1 VIIEMKKVS
10 HNIRKRFEE
19 DRKIILNKNDTYV
32 SMKFKLCNYIYRNM
46 SVDEIKNEIF
56 CIRLKKVSTNS
67 FVTYIKNIIDVI
79 VAAISSLVTVGITC
93 YCANATLSKNN
104 NNLKDIIK
112 SINEVLDKTF
122 DAVLWFMI
130 IFVILIII
138 VHIWNITNK
147 NQHESVERYNELK
160 LSCLNQ
166 VLEIKLKE
174 KYNQKYKAD
183 YTQKHFKVNVKSIK

>member
-1 VIIEMKKVS
+1 M
-10 HNIRKRFEE
+10 
-19 DRKIILNKNDTYV
+19 
-32 SMKFKLCNYIYRNM
+32 
-46 SVDEIKNEIF
+46 
-56 CIRLKKVSTNS
+56 
-67 FVTYIKNIIDVI
+67 
-79 VAAISSLVTVGITC
+79 TVGITC

-138 VHIWNITNK
+138 VHIWDITNK

-174 KYNQKYKAD
+174 KHNQKHKAD
-183 YTQKHFKVNVKSIK
+183 YTQKRFKVNIKSIK

>member
-1 VIIEMKKVS
+1 MKKVS

-79 VAAISSLVTVGITC
+79 VLP
-93 YCANATLSKNN
+93 
-104 NNLKDIIK
+104 
-112 SINEVLDKTF
+112 F
-122 DAVLWFMI
+122 R
-130 IFVILIII
+130 
-138 VHIWNITNK
+138 H
-147 NQHESVERYNELK
+147 
-160 LSCLNQ
+160 
-166 VLEIKLKE
+166 
-174 KYNQKYKAD
+174 
-183 YTQKHFKVNVKSIK
+183 

>member
-1 VIIEMKKVS
+1 MKKVS
-10 HNIRKRFEE
+10 PNIRKRFKE
-19 DRKIILNKNDTYV
+19 DTNIELNKQDTYV
-32 SMKFKLCNYIYRNM
+32 SMKFKLCKHIYSNM

-138 VHIWNITNK
+138 VHIWDITNK

-174 KYNQKYKAD
+174 KHNQKHKAD
-183 YTQKHFKVNVKSIK
+183 YTQKRFKVNVKSIK